1 MKKITLLFLAG
12 LCFIHLVSAQWQ
24 QTHGPY
30 GGIIN
35 CFARNGNTLFAGSNY
50 AIYLS
55 GDNGINWVQSNAGI
69 NYPDVRSFVTD
80 ETGVFAGTYNGV
92 FLSADDGQ
100 HWTLSGLQYL
110 SVNAMVNTGSC
121 LIAGT
126 GRGMNYTED
135 GIYVSYDH
143 GVTWVQANTGIPE
156 SATVYSLVVKGPDVF
171 AGTQSGIYRSADNG
185 SNWVHS
191 SNGCPNY
198 IRSLAT
204 NGTDIFAGESGRGY
218 GIFKSSDNGTNWT
231 AVNNGLP
238 FDLSANEYPSILS
251 LAVAGSTLY
260 AGTAVGLFA
269 SVDSAASWTAVDL
282 GVTSG
287 TGGVRIQSVASFET
301 NLFAGTGDHFNTNG
315 IGILLSTDAGQDWL
329 SVGVSNTELT
339 ALASCGPAVFA
350 GTNLAGELYTTL
362 DGGSVWDFTND
373 SIGDTYVT
381 ELAVNGSVAFAGTFS
396 SGVFISENYG
406 QTWTRRNQGLSD
418 LYITALAAGDNMVY
432 AGTMDGRVFS
442 TGNNG
447 VSWTELVGD
456 LPGVES
462 LAAGGGY
469 IYAGTYD
476 GVYGSSDNGLHWT
489 HMDANIG
496 NKRILSLIITG
507 ETVLA
512 GTEVG
517 GIYISYDHGG
527 YWTHASGVFSSSRVY
542 AFAMRGS
549 SVFAGTDPDGVH
561 PSTDN
566 GGHWSK
572 INTGL
577 ALTEVRALTVDET
590 NIYAGTRGKGVW
602 ARSLDEVVGAKE
614 CESDFSGVRVYP
626 NPAKDKLNIEL
637 VNYENTD
644 IEIMGMD
651 GRFIRRISLRS
662 PETQIDLTNLAS
674 GIYALGIKNKQ
685 GYTVRRFIKQ

>member
-1 MKKITLLFLAG
+1 MKRITLLIFTLLG
-12 LCFIHLVSAQWQ
+12 FIHMVSAQWL
-24 QTHGPY
+24 QTNGPHG
-30 GGIIN
+30 GNIN
-35 CFARNGNTLFAGSNY
+35 CFTRSGNTLFAGSSS
-50 AIYLS
+50 AIYIS
-55 GDNGINWVQSNAGI
+55 GDNGISWVQSNAGI

-80 ETGVFAGTYNGV
+80 ETRVFAGTYNGV
-92 FLSADDGQ
+92 FLSADGGQ

-126 GRGMNYTED
+126 GRGMNYSED
-135 GIYVSYDH
+135 GIYVSSDH
-143 GVTWVQANTGIPE
+143 GVTWVQANNGIPE
-156 SATVYSLVVKGPDVF
+156 NATVYSLVVKGPDVF

-185 SNWVHS
+185 NNWVHS
-191 SNGCPNY
+191 SIGCPNY

-204 NGTDIFAGESGRGY
+204 DGTDIYAGESGLGY
-218 GIFKSSDNGTNWT
+218 GVFKSSDNGLNWM

-238 FDLSANEYPSILS
+238 FDGSSNEYPAVLS
-251 LAVAGSTLY
+251 LACVGSTIYLG
-260 AGTAVGLFA
+260 ASVGLFA
-269 SVDSAASWTAVDL
+269 SDDHAASWTAVDL

-287 TGGVRIQSVASFET
+287 TGGVRIQSVASIEA
-301 NLFAGTGDHFNTNG
+301 NLFAGTGDQYNTNG
-315 IGILLSTDAGQDWL
+315 IGILLSSDEGQHWS
-329 SVGVSNTELT
+329 SVGVNNTDVT

-350 GTNLAGELYTTL
+350 GTDHAGALYTTL
-362 DGGSVWDFTND
+362 NGGYAWDFTND

-381 ELAVNGSVAFAGTFS
+381 KMAVNGSVAFAGTFS
-396 SGVFISENYG
+396 SGIFVSENYG
-406 QTWTRRNQGLSD
+406 QTWTRRNQGLSN

-432 AGTMDGRVFS
+432 AGTMNGRVFS

-476 GVYGSSDNGLHWT
+476 GVYGSSDNGLNWT

-496 NKRILSLIITG
+496 GKRILSLIITG

-512 GTEVG
+512 GTEIG
-517 GIYISYDHGG
+517 GVYISYDHGG
-527 YWTHASGVFSSSRVY
+527 YWTHASGVFSSSGVY

-549 SVFAGTDPDGVH
+549 SVFAGTDPDGVYQ
-561 PSTDN
+561 STDN
-566 GGHWSK
+566 GAQWSR

-577 ALTEVRALTVDET
+577 TFTNVRALTVDET
-590 NIYAGTRGKGVW
+590 NIYAGTHGKGVW
-602 ARSLDEVVGAKE
+602 ARSLDEVVSAGNNGFDHIDVK
-614 CESDFSGVRVYP
+614 VYP

-637 VNYENTD
+637 ENFENTD

-662 PETQIDLTNLAS
+662 PETLIDLTNMAS

>member
-1 MKKITLLFLAG
+1 MKRITLLIFMFSG
-12 LCFIHLVSAQWQ
+12 FIHMVSAQWQ

-35 CFARNGNTLFAGSNY
+35 CFTRNGNTLFAGSNY
-50 AIYLS
+50 AIYIS
-55 GDNGINWVQSNAGI
+55 GDNGISWVQSNAGVS
-69 NYPDVRSFVTD
+69 YPDVRSFVTD

-100 HWTLSGLQYL
+100 HWTLRGLQYL

-126 GRGMNYTED
+126 GRGMNYSED
-135 GIYVSYDH
+135 GIYVSSDH
-143 GVTWVQANTGIPE
+143 GVTWVQANIGIPE
-156 SATVYSLVVKGPDVF
+156 NATVYSLVVKGPDVF

-185 SNWVHS
+185 NNWVHS
-191 SNGCPNY
+191 SNGCPDY

-204 NGTDIFAGESGRGY
+204 DGTDIYAGESGLGY
-218 GIFKSSDNGTNWT
+218 GVFKSSDNGLSWM

-238 FDLSANEYPSILS
+238 FDVSSNEYPAVLS
-251 LAVAGSTLY
+251 LACVDTILYLGSS
-260 AGTAVGLFA
+260 VGLFA
-269 SVDSAASWTAVDL
+269 SDNHAASWTAVDP

-301 NLFAGTGDHFNTNG
+301 NLFAGTGDQYNTNG
-315 IGILLSTDAGQDWL
+315 IGILLSADAGQHWL

-350 GTNLAGELYTTL
+350 GTYLAGALYTTL

-381 ELAVNGSVAFAGTFS
+381 KMAVNGSVAFAGTFS
-396 SGVFISENYG
+396 SGVFVSENYG

-432 AGTMDGRVFS
+432 AGTMYGKVFS
-442 TGNNG
+442 SDNNG
-447 VSWTELVGD
+447 ITWTELVSD

-489 HMDANIG
+489 HMDANIA

-512 GTEVG
+512 GTEIG
-517 GIYISYDHGG
+517 GVYISYDHGG
-527 YWTHASGVFSSSRVY
+527 YWTHASGVISSSGVY

-549 SVFAGTDPDGVH
+549 SVFAGTDPEGVYQ
-561 PSTDN
+561 STDN
-566 GGHWSK
+566 GAHWSK

-577 ALTEVRALTVDET
+577 TLTNVRALTLNET
-590 NIYAGTRGKGVW
+590 NIYAGTNGKGVW
-602 ARSLDEVVGAKE
+602 ARSLDEVVGVKE
-614 CESDFSGVRVYP
+614 HGSDFSGVHVYP
-626 NPAKDKLNIEL
+626 NPAKDQLNIEL
-637 VNYENTD
+637 DNFENTG
-644 IEIMGMD
+644 IEIMGPD
-651 GRFIRRISLRS
+651 GRFIGHISVQSLITR
-662 PETQIDLTNLAS
+662 IDLTNLAC
-674 GIYALGIKNKQ
+674 GIYVLRIHNLQ
-685 GYTVRRFIKQ
+685 GYAVKRFIRQ